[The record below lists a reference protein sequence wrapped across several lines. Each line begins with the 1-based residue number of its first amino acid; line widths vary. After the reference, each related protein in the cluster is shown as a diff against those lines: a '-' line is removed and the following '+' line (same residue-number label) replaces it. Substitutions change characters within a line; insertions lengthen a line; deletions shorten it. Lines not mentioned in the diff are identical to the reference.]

1 MLSLFDTPS
10 LERALALPL
19 DPKLHRLLGERVTHI
34 NALDFDVR
42 ETSYFLIVP
51 AGCAAADI
59 ADELGWSVLID
70 LDGNL
75 FGEEAYQPLHDALI
89 DRGGWFEL
97 LVTAGNEAVFTLL
110 IEDDEGADP
119 DLIALCRTYAN

>member
-51 AGCAAADI
+51 AGCAV

-70 LDGNL
+70 LDGHL
-75 FGEEAYQPLHDALI
+75 FGEEAYQPLHDALF
-89 DRGGWFEL
+89 DRGGWYEL
-97 LVTAGNEAVFTLL
+97 LISAGNEAVFTLL

-119 DLIALCRTYAN
+119 DLLELCRTYAN